1 MVKNCAEWS
10 WVVLKESWV
19 VLNDPEGICVILRDF
34 KLSWVVLEGSLNG
47 PEVSSDVLKGSP
59 EVLQDLRSPEWSW
72 VSLGIY
78 NRGALRGPERFWGVL
93 NRPKWSW
100 VVMNSLELSW
110 YGPVLNGLEQ
120 FWRDLSGP
128 EGSWM
133 DLSAPELYWTVL
145 SYPEM
150 VLRGSEQSWVVL
162 RGPEG
167 PWGVS
172 LHSVQVSGLRK
183 HHIIIFETFL
193 FCNMPIR
200 VLLWAQRDI
209 WNSLENSSF
218 HSCLCLYAW
227 SPMVNNLVILW
238 S

>member
-1 MVKNCAEWS
+1 MVFSSPEWYREWFRALLSCPEQS
-10 WVVLKESWV
+10 WMFWNGQELCWMVLKESWV

-78 NRGALRGPERFWGVL
+78 NRGALRGPDRFWGVL

-110 YGPVLNGLEQ
+110 YGPEWSWAVLKRSE
-120 FWRDLSGP
+120 W
-128 EGSWM
+128 SW
-133 DLSAPELYWTVL
+133 
-145 SYPEM
+145 
-150 VLRGSEQSWVVL
+150 GVL

-167 PWGVS
+167 SWGVLNGPKCS
-172 LHSVQVSGLRK
+172 WVVLNSPELSWNGPERFWAVLSSPEGSRGALRGLSAQ
-183 HHIIIFETFL
+183 
-193 FCNMPIR
+193 CAG
-200 VLLWAQRDI
+200 LWT
-209 WNSLENSSF
+209 
-218 HSCLCLYAW
+218 
-227 SPMVNNLVILW
+227 
-238 S
+238 

>member
-1 MVKNCAEWS
+1 MV
-10 WVVLKESWV
+10 
-19 VLNDPEGICVILRDF
+19 
-34 KLSWVVLEGSLNG
+34 LSG
-47 PEVSSDVLKGSP
+47 P
-59 EVLQDLRSPEWSW
+59 
-72 VSLGIY
+72 
-78 NRGALRGPERFWGVL
+78 
-93 NRPKWSW
+93 
-100 VVMNSLELSW
+100 
-110 YGPVLNGLEQ
+110 EQ
-120 FWRDLSGP
+120 FWRDLRGHEGSWRVLRGPEGSWGVLRGP